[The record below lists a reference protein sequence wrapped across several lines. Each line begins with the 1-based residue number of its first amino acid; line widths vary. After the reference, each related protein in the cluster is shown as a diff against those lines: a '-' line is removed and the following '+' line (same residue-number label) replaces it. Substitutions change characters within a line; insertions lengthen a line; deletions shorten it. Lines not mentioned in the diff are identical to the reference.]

1 MFWLLAVMKML
12 IDFAICMLFVSGV
25 QTIELKTS
33 GNVTIVKGGSVT
45 LRCDSSDKGVK
56 MVLVEWQ
63 KSSNKTKLAVY
74 SKQPNGT
81 NLKNQRIT
89 MDVVEQHSTI
99 TIKEALKSD
108 KGWYSCIFHTYP
120 NGKQEG
126 KIYLDVRGANIATMN
141 HLHMRNLSIYLSVSI
156 VGAAVVIMIV
166 ALVIWKMKR
175 KPPASELDRK
185 PHKNMPLYE
194 NVHNVPNTECHR
206 NSDTSTSIYENVDN
220 K

>member
-45 LRCDSSDKGVK
+45 LRCDSSDK
-56 MVLVEWQ
+56 
-63 KSSNKTKLAVY
+63 
-74 SKQPNGT
+74 
-81 NLKNQRIT
+81 
-89 MDVVEQHSTI
+89 
-99 TIKEALKSD
+99 
-108 KGWYSCIFHTYP
+108 
-120 NGKQEG
+120 
-126 KIYLDVRGANIATMN
+126 GANIATMN